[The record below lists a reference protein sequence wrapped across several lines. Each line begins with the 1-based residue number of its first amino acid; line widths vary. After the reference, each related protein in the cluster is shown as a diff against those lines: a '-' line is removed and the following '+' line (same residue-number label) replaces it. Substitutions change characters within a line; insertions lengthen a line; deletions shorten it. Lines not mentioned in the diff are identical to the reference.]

1 MEIHHVAVFC
11 GSNLGTDPSL
21 SSKIISLADK
31 LLTEGWGLVYGG
43 GHRGLMGEISSYML
57 EHGAHTIGVSP
68 KRFYKPGD
76 EEYSTEFHLVEG
88 MHERKAKM
96 YELAD
101 AFIILPGGI
110 GTLDEFFEIYTWK
123 QIGFHTKNIILLNIK
138 DFFTPLLDWLDGLV
152 EKGFLSREV
161 RESLIVCSSCTQV
174 LAALEQE
181 EKKLPDKV
189 SE

>member
-11 GSNLGTDPSL
+11 GSNFGTDPSL

-96 YELAD
+96 YELSD
-101 AFIILPGGI
+101 AFIIFPGGI
-110 GTLDEFFEIYTWK
+110 GTLDEYAEISTWH
-123 QIGFHTKNIILLNIK
+123 QIGFSGKPVAVYNPDNFFGGLQIQIEKMIEYGFIKESTKSDYFFSENINSIISYLKDYEYIK
-138 DFFTPLLDWLDGLV
+138 GKW
-152 EKGFLSREV
+152 E
-161 RESLIVCSSCTQV
+161 I
-174 LAALEQE
+174 
-181 EKKLPDKV
+181 
-189 SE
+189 